1 MEIYK
6 HVLNMLDSLFME
18 ENQNQT
24 TTNVSYDNQYTTNH
38 SILLGGL
45 DQTQLGSAVSYFII
59 FFSTEFIEY
68 PVFRYNKLSMKFWTV
83 LMKLCIL
90 LYMNGWFLKI

>member
-6 HVLNMLDSLFME
+6 HVLNMLDSLYME

-24 TTNVSYDNQYTTNH
+24 ITNLPHDNQYTTKQ

-45 DQTQLGSAVSYFII
+45 DQIQLGSAVTCFII
-59 FFSTEFIEY
+59 FSTKLIKH